1 MAQLKFYYG
10 TMGSGKTT
18 ELLKSFDNAK
28 ACGLKPLII
37 KPKIDNRDG
46 NYVGWGKTKSR
57 LIDVEYDAYYFT
69 DISSEIFPMDFDV
82 LYVDEAQFLTE
93 RDVKLL
99 KTIVTYAK
107 RDVVCYGLER
117 DVNNNIFDG
126 TYFLMRDSDERVEM
140 KQKCQHGNC
149 GHNATTHVRYINGII
164 DNDDSSVVIESDDVT
179 YKSVC
184 YAHWKELRGVDD

>member
-10 TMGSGKTT
+10 TMGVGKTT
-18 ELLKSFDNAK
+18 ELLKSYECNK
-28 ACGLKPLII
+28 TNGLKPLII
-37 KPKIDNRDG
+37 KPVVDTRDG

-69 DISSEIFPMDFDV
+69 DISSEITSMDFDV

-99 KTIVTYAK
+99 KMIVLYSD
-107 RDVVCYGLER
+107 RDVVCFGLEK
-117 DVNNNIFDG
+117 DVNNNVFNG
-126 TYFLMRDSDERVEM
+126 TYFLMRDADERVEM
-140 KQKCQHGNC
+140 KQKCQCGKC
-149 GHNATTHVRYINGII
+149 GHYATNHVRYINNII
-164 DNDDSSVVIESDDVT
+164 DNNNEPVLIESDDVT

-184 YAHWKELRGVDD
+184 YKHWKELRGIND